1 MLSSAHVLLRR
12 ALSLSIRRPCLRRC
26 DDGDGLVTFHGS
38 ASHFVKVFEPDLE
51 WTLEAL
57 KDIVQGFTTNLAI
70 SEAEAFEIV
79 CVEELSKLKADCFL
93 LVGRLLTAK
102 PFHKEALFG
111 TIISGVHGRIS
122 LQSLWMHPRGFCS
135 PLSLILIVKEC

>member
-1 MLSSAHVLLRR
+1 MVRNCFLVLIYVRLSFEVMIMCCSSVPIVSSYGISFSSLWILL
-12 ALSLSIRRPCLRRC
+12 ALVCHAPLSLH
-26 DDGDGLVTFHGS
+26 GLWITRTGTNSFLWIKS
-38 ASHFVKVFEPDLE
+38 

-57 KDIVQGFTTNLAI
+57 KDIVQGFTTDLAI

-79 CVEELSKLKADCFL
+79 CVEELSKLKADRFL

-111 TIISGVHGRIS
+111 TIKNIEN
-122 LQSLWMHPRGFCS
+122 LA
-135 PLSLILIVKEC
+135 